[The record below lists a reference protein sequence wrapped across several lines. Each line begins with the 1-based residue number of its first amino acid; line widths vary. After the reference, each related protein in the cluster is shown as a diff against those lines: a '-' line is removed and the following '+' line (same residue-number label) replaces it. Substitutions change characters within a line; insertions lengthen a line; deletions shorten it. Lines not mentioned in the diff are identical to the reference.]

1 MNVMLSLKQFLIE
14 EDGQTAVE
22 YAVML
27 AMIVL
32 SCIISLKAVSSM
44 SGGMWSNNIDELQA
58 AGVFSAP

>member
-1 MNVMLSLKQFLIE
+1 MCSLKQFLIE

-27 AMIVL
+27 AMIAL
-32 SCIISLKAVSSM
+32 SCIVSLKAVSNM
-44 SGGMWSNNIDELQA
+44 SGGMWSNNLDELQA